1 MKTGAIF
8 FGNIVIVTLNSLI
21 DNFPN
26 HYYHVIYTLAHL
38 GETLADVAFRSSS
51 FAAIDVLFHFFE
63 VVGLFNQEVLT
74 GA

>member
-1 MKTGAIF
+1 MKTGTIF
-8 FGNIVIVTLNSLI
+8 FGNIVALKSLI

-26 HYYHVIYTLAHL
+26 DHCHVIYTLAHL

-51 FAAIDVLFHFFE
+51 FAAIDVLFHLFE
-63 VVGLFNQEVLT
+63 VVGLFNQKVLT